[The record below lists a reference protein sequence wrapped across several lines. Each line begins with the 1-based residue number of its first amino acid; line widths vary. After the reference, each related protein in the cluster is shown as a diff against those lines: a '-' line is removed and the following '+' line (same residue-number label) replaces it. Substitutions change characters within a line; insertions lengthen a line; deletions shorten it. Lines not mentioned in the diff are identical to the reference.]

1 MPLFALIIPSTHP
14 ILTVTIFHSML
25 AFPPQLETM
34 LLHTWCLGHNMYSV
48 NVNKNQNL
56 NLKRGGGQEN

>member
-14 ILTVTIFHSML
+14 ILIVTIFHSML

-34 LLHTWCLGHNMYSV
+34 LLHTWCLGHSMYSV

-56 NLKRGGGQEN
+56 N